1 MTLHISARLPHLFA
15 YFLTPLIVVL
25 SVLSLHIAAKT
36 IIVLLAAASRLLEA
50 DGSMKGD
57 DAAFFCFFLFFF
69 HAPFFVLASLG
80 CCFCVVFCTLPKF
93 WPSRGITLAIV
104 QLTDAQEES
113 PQGISD
119 K

>member
-15 YFLTPLIVVL
+15 YFLAALIVVL
-25 SVLSLHIAAKT
+25 CVLSLHIAAKT

-57 DAAFFCFFLFFF
+57 DAAFFIFFCSFLCLGISRLLF
-69 HAPFFVLASLG
+69 L
-80 CCFCVVFCTLPKF
+80 CCFLYFAKVLGV
-93 WPSRGITLAIV
+93 SRSRTRGVTLAIV
-104 QLTDAQEES
+104 RLTDAQEES